1 VIDVSADAGNIGGV
15 PLAFVVTVDATTSFE
30 AAVLKKIILEV
41 AGRNNVSLA
50 ELPRPGR
57 LVFAGE

>member
-1 VIDVSADAGNIGGV
+1 
-15 PLAFVVTVDATTSFE
+15 VTVDATTSFE

-41 AGRNNVSLA
+41 AGRNDVSLA